1 MNENSRNQNTEITSR
16 KRVVRFVRVSE
27 IMLCM
32 TAVTFLYAD
41 ALIFQ
46 VVLQGLPAATL
57 LAEEAA
63 LLLLL
68 NILPMTIANS
78 AGRYLF
84 SGRARSGLILL
95 GIDIL
100 FSVEAGA
107 AYSSYARHV
116 LADMAFSHGTA
127 LGEAAADA
135 VFRLSPIFFC
145 GVLILL
151 SVISRIP
158 GWRRRNRSAGT

>member
-1 MNENSRNQNTEITSR
+1 MNKNSQNQNTEIASG
-16 KRVVRFVRVSE
+16 KRVVRRVRVSE

-32 TAVTFLYAD
+32 SAVTFLYAD

-46 VVLQGLPAATL
+46 VVLQELPAVKL
-57 LAEEAA
+57 LFEEAA

-68 NILPMTIANS
+68 NILPMAIANS

-84 SGRARSGLILL
+84 AGRAKSGLILL
-95 GIDIL
+95 GIDVL
-100 FSVEAGA
+100 LSTEACA
-107 AYSSYARHV
+107 AYSRYVRHF
-116 LADMAFSHGTA
+116 LAGGQFAHGTA
-127 LGEAAADA
+127 MGKAAADA

-151 SVISRIP
+151 SVTSRIP
-158 GWRRRNRSAGT
+158 EWRRNRNVAS